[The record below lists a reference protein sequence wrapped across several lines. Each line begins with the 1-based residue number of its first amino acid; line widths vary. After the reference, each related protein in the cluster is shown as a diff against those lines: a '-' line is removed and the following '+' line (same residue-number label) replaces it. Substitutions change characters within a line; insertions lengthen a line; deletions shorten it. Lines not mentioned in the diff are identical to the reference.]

1 MSVPDPALR
10 EEHDRLAA
18 RLAVRRSIDHVRRGA
33 YGLFF
38 SVVSGGLAAKLAYDR
53 WFSTRATRFRGPPIF
68 FFLAAALAAALLA
81 FTAWSFLRA
90 RRQMA
95 REDADFARMRELRRT
110 LELDP

>member
-1 MSVPDPALR
+1 MSEPAQGLR

-38 SVVSGGLAAKLAYDR
+38 STVAGGMAVKLGYDR

-68 FFLAAALAAALLA
+68 FAAAVALAACLVV

-90 RRQMA
+90 RRQMKA
-95 REDADFARMRELRRT
+95 EDLDFARMRELRRK
-110 LELDP
+110 LELDR